1 MRRRPSAA
9 AALRYIID
17 LVPPLSPA
25 PCCIISGLVFTHSA
39 DSDMLNYIWAGLIIL
54 SLVFGMVFD
63 INDLASDTY
72 RNGQAFEVL
81 IENDGPVTDE
91 NRRVP
96 VTVLVDPT
104 AYQSFY
110 GVSASP
116 DSSYSGVLIRNQE
129 GMQLRFAQDA
139 SVPEP
144 WATIRAETSERDN
157 DLRGPIAGWSPAGGS
172 ASITFPEVKFVKM
185 RAIAA
190 AALSMAELAVELA
203 LGLIGVLALWMGLLQ
218 IAEKAGIINSVVRVT
233 QPLLRP
239 LFPDIPEGHPALGMI
254 VLNLT
259 ANVLGL
265 GNAATPLGIKAME
278 QLQTLNEDKE
288 TATDSM
294 VMLLA
299 MNTAS
304 VQLVPP
310 VLLVALMGLQIN
322 QLIFAI
328 IIVTGISLFVAIAA
342 AKLLSKTKRFRN
354 SAPKLSTEG

>member
-1 MRRRPSAA
+1 
-9 AALRYIID
+9 
-17 LVPPLSPA
+17 
-25 PCCIISGLVFTHSA
+25 
-39 DSDMLNYIWAGLIIL
+39 MLNYIWAGLIIL
-54 SLVFGMVFD
+54 SLVFGMAYD

-72 RNGQAFEVL
+72 RNGQAFDVRVEPQDPG
-81 IENDGPVTDE
+81 NTNG
-91 NRRVP
+91 RRVP
-96 VTVLVDPT
+96 VNVFVDPE
-104 AYQSFY
+104 AFQAFY
-110 GVSASP
+110 GVSATP
-116 DSSYSGVLIRNQE
+116 DSSYAGVVIRNQE

-144 WATIRAETSERDN
+144 WSTIRAETSERDN
-157 DLRGPIAGWSPAGGS
+157 DLRGTLTGWSAAGGS
-172 ASITFPEVKFVKM
+172 ATVSFTEVRFVKM

-233 QPLLRP
+233 QPILRP
-239 LFPDIPEGHPALGMI
+239 LFPDIPKGHPAMGMI

-259 ANVLGL
+259 ANMLGL

-278 QLQTLNEDKE
+278 ELQTLNEEKE

-328 IIVTGISLFVAIAA
+328 IIVTGISLIVAITA
-342 AKLLSKTKRFRN
+342 AKLLSKTRRFRA
-354 SAPKLSTEG
+354 SAPASSTTTPTEG

>member
-1 MRRRPSAA
+1 
-9 AALRYIID
+9 
-17 LVPPLSPA
+17 
-25 PCCIISGLVFTHSA
+25 
-39 DSDMLNYIWAGLIIL
+39 MLNYIWAGLIIL
-54 SLVFGMVFD
+54 SLVFGMAYD

-72 RNGQAFEVL
+72 RNGQAFEVH
-81 IENDGPVTDE
+81 IESLDPDAATS
-91 NRRVP
+91 RRVP
-96 VTVLVDPT
+96 VRVHVDP
-104 AYQSFY
+104 ASFQSFY
-110 GVSASP
+110 GVEASP
-116 DSSYSGVLIRNQE
+116 DSSYAGVVIRNQE
-129 GMQLRFAQDA
+129 GMQLRFAQD
-139 SVPEP
+139 SPVPEP
-144 WATIRAETSERDN
+144 WNTIRAETSERDN
-157 DLRGPIAGWSPAGGS
+157 DMRGTLDGWNGQAGS
-172 ASITFPEVKFVKM
+172 AAVSFTQVRFVKM

-233 QPLLRP
+233 QPVLRP
-239 LFPDIPEGHPALGMI
+239 LFPDIPKGHPAMGMI

-259 ANVLGL
+259 ANMLGL

-278 QLQTLNEDKE
+278 ELQTLNEDKE

-342 AKLLSKTKRFRN
+342 AKLLSKTRRFRASSPAL
-354 SAPKLSTEG
+354 SASTPTNTSTED

>member
-1 MRRRPSAA
+1 
-9 AALRYIID
+9 
-17 LVPPLSPA
+17 
-25 PCCIISGLVFTHSA
+25 
-39 DSDMLNYIWAGLIIL
+39 MLNYIWAGLIVL
-54 SLVFGMVFD
+54 SLVFGMVYD

-72 RNGQAFEVL
+72 RNGQAFEVQ
-81 IENDGPVTDE
+81 
-91 NRRVP
+91 
-96 VTVLVDPT
+96 VDPLDAT
-104 AYQSFY
+104 SASSRRIPVRVHVDPAAFNAFY
-110 GVSASP
+110 GVEASP
-116 DSSYSGVLIRNQE
+116 DSTYDGVVIRNQE

-157 DLRGPIAGWSPAGGS
+157 DLRGTLAGWSPSGGPATVS
-172 ASITFPEVKFVKM
+172 FREVRFVKM

-218 IAEKAGIINSVVRVT
+218 IAEKAGIIHSVVRVT
-233 QPLLRP
+233 QPILRP
-239 LFPDIPEGHPALGMI
+239 LFPDIPKGHPAMGMI

-259 ANVLGL
+259 ANMLGL

-278 QLQTLNEDKE
+278 ELQTLNEDKE

-328 IIVTGISLFVAIAA
+328 IIVTGISLIVAVAA
-342 AKLLSKTKRFRN
+342 AKLLSKTKRFRA
-354 SAPKLSTEG
+354 SAPAATTEG